1 MSPSAATDE
10 KSVAGCKV
18 EDCREVGKVAGP
30 VGPGGDEA
38 GEISESAFA
47 PDVESTFTGIARGE
61 FQHRQRKR
69 RVKSEPGADPDQDR
83 AGTSGGSGGD
93 PAQADAGDNV
103 EQDEVAEP
111 HRFLG
116 PLRIFSL
123 GYRDARAEKA
133 YSFR

>member
-18 EDCREVGKVAGP
+18 KDCREVGKVAGP
-30 VGPGGDEA
+30 VGPTGDEA

-61 FQHRQRKR
+61 FNNRQGQRG
-69 RVKSEPGADPDQDR
+69 VESEPCADPDEN
-83 AGTSGGSGGD
+83 GTGTCGGSSGD
-93 PAQADAGDNV
+93 PTQADASDDV
-103 EQDEVAEP
+103 EENEVGEP

-116 PLRIFSL
+116 PMGIFGL
-123 GYRDARAEKA
+123 GNGDARPSHA
-133 YSFR
+133 YGFG